1 MAKVVFLSPSR
12 TVFLYDSRSIMETP
26 LSPLDFARRA
36 RRLYADREAVVDG
49 SLRFTYREFFER
61 CDRWS
66 AALQKLGVQ
75 PSTPCRKSARSSCQS
90 ISASPPPTSPTS

>member
-1 MAKVVFLSPSR
+1 
-12 TVFLYDSRSIMETP
+12 METP

-49 SLRFTYREFFER
+49 ERRFTYREFFER

-66 AALQKLGVQ
+66 AALQQLRVKPGERVVLHPGQSIADGVAVRIRT
-75 PSTPCRKSARSSCQS
+75 STPNRE
-90 ISASPPPTSPTS
+90 